1 MMAQASTPYP
11 QGAFDGAT
19 AAAAEQAKR
28 SQIRNTAEEFEATFI
43 AQMLKPM
50 FDSIN
55 TDGPFAGGFGES
67 MYRSMLTEQLG
78 RSVSASGGIGLADT
92 VQREM
97 LKLQGLT

>member
-1 MMAQASTPYP
+1 MMAQPSNAFS
-11 QGAFDGAT
+11 QSFDGAA

-28 SQIRNTAEEFEATFI
+28 SQIRQTAEEFEATFL

-50 FDSIN
+50 FENLS
-55 TDGPFAGGFGES
+55 TDGMFGGGFGEQ
-67 MYRSMLTEQLG
+67 MYRSMLTDEMG
-78 RSVSASGGIGLADT
+78 KSIAAAGGVGLADT

>member
-1 MMAQASTPYP
+1 MMAQASNSYS

-28 SQIRNTAEEFEATFI
+28 NQIRNTAEEFEATFI

-50 FDSIN
+50 FDSLN
-55 TDGPFAGGFGES
+55 TDGPMGGGFGET
-67 MYRSMLTEQLG
+67 MYRSMLTDQLG
-78 RSVSASGGIGLADT
+78 KSVSANGGIGLADT

>member
-1 MMAQASTPYP
+1 MMAQASNTFSQQ
-11 QGAFDGAT
+11 QGGFLDP
-19 AAAAEQAKR
+19 AAEQAKR
-28 SQIRNTAEEFEATFI
+28 NQIRQTAEEFEATFI

-55 TDGPFAGGFGES
+55 TDGPFGGGFGES
-67 MYRSMLTEQLG
+67 MYRSMMTEQMG
-78 RSVSASGGIGLADT
+78 KSVAANGGVGLADT

>member
-1 MMAQASTPYP
+1 MMAQASNAFS
-11 QGAFDGAT
+11 QGQFDGAT

-28 SQIRNTAEEFEATFI
+28 SQIRHTAEEFEATFL

-55 TDGPFAGGFGES
+55 ADGPFGGGFGET

-78 RSVSASGGIGLADT
+78 KSVSANGGIGLADT

-97 LKLQGLT
+97 LKLQGLK